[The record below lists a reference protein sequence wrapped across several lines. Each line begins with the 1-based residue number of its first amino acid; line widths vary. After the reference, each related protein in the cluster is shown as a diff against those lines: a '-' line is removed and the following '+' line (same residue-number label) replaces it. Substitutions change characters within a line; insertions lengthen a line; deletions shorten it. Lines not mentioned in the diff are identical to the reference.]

1 MLSPP
6 PHFPATVR
14 VSMVASCH
22 PAFADSPSLRVPK
35 PWLVR
40 LSISALRG
48 GSAHNGARRERC
60 ETDEDPTH
68 TLTGAGPLSAELR
81 AAVAEAERELER
93 EGRWENP
100 DESGD
105 GAWAG
110 PIWHTGCR
118 QICPWCAIVLCVCV
132 CVCVCMCVC
141 VRARVCVCVC
151 VRALAP

>member
-1 MLSPP
+1 MLRARQVLFVMAASMLSPP

-93 EGRWENP
+93 EGMP
-100 DESGD
+100 Y
-105 GAWAG
+105 
-110 PIWHTGCR
+110 HT
-118 QICPWCAIVLCVCV
+118 WD
-132 CVCVCMCVC
+132 
-141 VRARVCVCVC
+141 
-151 VRALAP
+151 LAFMKKLNANGISLATVK